1 MKRNYLLTMAGLAM
15 AGQLM
20 AQRPVQEKI
29 AVEAPVKSKSA
40 DKGTGTYWI
49 DYAEYDAQYPG
60 NTIQNIGFISD
71 GTFTYT
77 HNNRDTLPGSFA
89 AAYSRYDSMVV
100 TTDYTLFQEFPSSSV
115 ISLNVD
121 SIFAYVIHENN
132 SGQNDTLII
141 SMLGLDANRRPNNA
155 NVLWDTVIVTNTSL
169 SSNAT
174 ILGFAPNILR
184 TGPNWGYAIKVQYN
198 DPSLLDTF
206 ALIFPSIQNCGV
218 AQFYPAAFYQINLAG
233 SANSQLIP
241 LTNGQVVW
249 YDDCNSNN
257 QPDMPDENIFKHW
270 ATWCK
275 VTLAENLGLDEQIE
289 KGVQVVSYPNPAKDI
304 FQIKYELQLGGEVM
318 LTVTDISG
326 KVQMTRNLGTHST
339 GSYSTQI
346 DVTGFTSGVYF
357 YSLEVDQVKIT
368 RRFVVTK

>member
-1 MKRNYLLTMAGLAM
+1 MKRNYLLTMVSLVM
-15 AGQLM
+15 ASQLM

-40 DKGTGTYWI
+40 DKGTGTYLI
-49 DYAEYDAQYPG
+49 DYVEYDAQYPG
-60 NTIQNIGFISD
+60 NSIQYIGFITD
-71 GTFTYT
+71 GTYIYT
-77 HNNRDTLPGSFA
+77 HNNRDTLFGSFA

-169 SSNAT
+169 SSNAI

-206 ALIFPSIQNCGV
+206 ALVAPILQNCGV
-218 AQFYPAAFYQINLAG
+218 AQFYPAAFYQVNLTG
-233 SANSQLIP
+233 SANSQIIP
-241 LTNGQVVW
+241 LTNGQVFW
-249 YDDCNSNN
+249 YNDCNFNT
-257 QPDMPDENIFKHW
+257 QADMPDENIFKHW

-346 DVTGFTSGVYF
+346 DATGYTSGVYF
-357 YSLEVDQVKIT
+357 YTLEVNQVKIT